1 MKRIFL
7 TLLIAASTAST
18 MACNKPTDDEC
29 HKAVSNIRRL
39 TGTAN
44 SSFGAD
50 PQAAIRSCKG
60 NASKESVQCM
70 MNAKT
75 VEDLQKCEGTASE
88 KFIKAEEEA
97 EQKRRDEW
105 KKKQDD
111 KGGE

>member
-1 MKRIFL
+1 MKRILL
-7 TLLIAASTAST
+7 TLLIAAAASA
-18 MACNKPTDDEC
+18 MGCNKPTDDEC
-29 HKAVSNIRRL
+29 RKAVSNIRRL

-60 NASKESVQCM
+60 NASKESVHCM

-75 VEDLQKCEGTASE
+75 VEDLQKCEGEASE

-105 KKKQDD
+105 KKKQEDN
-111 KGGE
+111 GGE